1 MPPANKIGITL
12 GIIAIAPNLIDLN
25 NIKKVILIN
34 NKETVAS
41 HAINKFSKFQNL
53 EDLYDK

>member
-34 NKETVAS
+34 YKETENELVIPLS
-41 HAINKFSKFQNL
+41 VYSF
-53 EDLYDK
+53 

>member
-12 GIIAIAPNLIDLN
+12 GIIAIAQNLIDLN

-34 NKETVAS
+34 NKETENELVIPLS
-41 HAINKFSKFQNL
+41 VYSF
-53 EDLYDK
+53 